1 MKITK
6 RQLRRIIKEA
16 RDKDNMFGDNREEQW
31 RLIDQL
37 VGTTLRSDLERAEAL
52 RELADELEDRHHDE
66 GAVLGF

>member
-16 RDKDNMFGDNREEQW
+16 RDKDNMFGDNRKEQW

>member
-16 RDKDNMFGDNREEQW
+16 WDKDNMFGDNREEQW
-31 RLIDQL
+31 KLIDQL

-66 GAVLGF
+66 GAALGF